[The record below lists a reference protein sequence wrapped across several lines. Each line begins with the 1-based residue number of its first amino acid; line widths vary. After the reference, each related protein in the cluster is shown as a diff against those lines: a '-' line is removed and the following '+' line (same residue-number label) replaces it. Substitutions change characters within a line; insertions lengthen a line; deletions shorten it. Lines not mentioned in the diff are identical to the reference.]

1 MVYLVGVLVGILI
14 FILVGLV
21 LSKRIANVEDY
32 YVSGRNAP
40 TVLITGSLVASFLSS
55 VTFMGEA
62 GFSYDGYPIIQ
73 LILVIF
79 NASGYVFG
87 VFLFGRFL
95 RRSNAL
101 TVPEYFGKRFN
112 SKKIQ
117 RAAGITTIIGISAYI
132 VAVTMGGALLFSSV
146 SGFSYTVSLIIIW
159 FAYTSFTFLSGA
171 KGVLVNDTLMFFI
184 FLFATV
190 VALPFILN
198 VTGGWPNAII
208 EAASTP
214 GKEGILDWHGIVGE
228 NAYFSTPAEALIWAV
243 VLGLVWGTI
252 VSVSPWQTSRYLM
265 AKSEHVVIRS
275 GIIGMISIM
284 VIYLILHIS
293 MTTVNNINPNITPSE
308 NVFIWTAINVMPT
321 WLGIL
326 ILLGIMSAVLSSCST
341 FLQLIGNS
349 VSNDIFINKQNSD
362 KSLLRFSRIVM
373 LLSSIVI
380 LIFTFWQ
387 PPAVMW
393 IGYFAA
399 TLFAASWGPVAFA
412 SIFSKKINK
421 EAAFWSIIVGFA
433 AVLVCEIIQ
442 KFWFSFPIYFH
453 PVIIGVVLSTLILF
467 VGSKFGEV
475 TEEERLFQ
483 QQLWKAPDDLA
494 DPKEMVITK
503 RYPNILIFGGAV
515 VIVLTFI
522 LYYIPLNLL

>member
-1 MVYLVGVLVGILI
+1 MVYLIGILVGFLV
-14 FILVGLV
+14 FILVGV
-21 LSKRIANVEDY
+21 ILSKKIANVEDY

-40 TVLITGSLVASFLSS
+40 TLLIAGSLVASFLSS

-62 GFSYDGYPIIQ
+62 GFSYDGYPIVQ
-73 LILVIF
+73 LTLVIF
-79 NASGYVFG
+79 NASGYVLG

-95 RRSNAL
+95 RRSKAI

-146 SGFSYTVSLIIIW
+146 SDFSYTVSLIIIW
-159 FAYTSFTFLSGA
+159 FAYTSFTFMSGA

-184 FLFATV
+184 FFFATIV
-190 VALPFILN
+190 SLPFILSA
-198 VTGGWPNAII
+198 TGGWPNAVID
-208 EAASTP
+208 AASTP
-214 GKEGILDWHGIVGE
+214 GKEGILDWHGLVGQDA
-228 NAYFSTPAEALIWAV
+228 NFSAPGEALVWAV

-265 AKSEHVVIRS
+265 AKNEHVVIRS

-284 VIYLILHIS
+284 VIYLFLHIS
-293 MTTVNNINPNITPSE
+293 MTTVNNLNSNISPSE

-321 WLGIL
+321 WLGII
-326 ILLGIMSAVLSSCST
+326 ILLGIMSAILSSCST

-349 VSNDIFINKQNSD
+349 VANDIIISNRTNEK
-362 KSLLRFSRIVM
+362 KVLRFSRIAM
-373 LLSSIVI
+373 LLSSVVI

-399 TLFAASWGPVAFA
+399 TLFAASWGPVAFT
-412 SIFSKKINK
+412 SVFSKKVNK
-421 EAAFWSIIVGFA
+421 EAAYWSIIVGF
-433 AVLVCEIIQ
+433 LVVFACEVIQ
-442 KFWFSFPIYFH
+442 QFWFSFPVYLH
-453 PVIIGVVLSTLILF
+453 PVIIGVILSSSVLF
-467 VGSKFGEV
+467 VGSRFGEV
-475 TEEERLFQ
+475 TEEEKAFQ
-483 QQLWKAPDDLA
+483 QLIWKAPENLN
-494 DPKEMVITK
+494 DPKEMAVTK
-503 RYPNILIFGGAV
+503 RYPNILIMSGVAV
-515 VIVLTFI
+515 ILLTFI
-522 LYYIPLNLL
+522 LYYIPLHM